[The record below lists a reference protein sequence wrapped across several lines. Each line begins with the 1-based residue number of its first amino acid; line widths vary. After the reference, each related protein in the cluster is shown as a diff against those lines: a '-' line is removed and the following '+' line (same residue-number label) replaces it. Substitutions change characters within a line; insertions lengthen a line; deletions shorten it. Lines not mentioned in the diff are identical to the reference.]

1 MLDNDKVDKDKV
13 NEVYK
18 VDKEEKVDK
27 AMVV

>member
-1 MLDNDKVDKDKV
+1 MDNDKVDKDKV

>member
-1 MLDNDKVDKDKV
+1 MDNDKVDKDKM

>member
-18 VDKEEKVDK
+18 MDKEEKVDK